1 MSEKVDAL
9 FSSEIPIRTPVE
21 ARQRLVRLY
30 QTLWVAIW
38 LNVLGIPCWTSV
50 PGAALTLWVW
60 LSTDT
65 DMARVDAGEY
75 ADSDAAFLMKIRR
88 YATAAL
94 GFCVASLVLQIFL
107 LSSSFYE
114 RFWGS
119 IAVAIQ
125 HIWQGG

>member
-9 FSSEIPIRTPVE
+9 FSSEIPTRTPLE
-21 ARQRLVRLY
+21 ARQRLQRMNR
-30 QTLWVAIW
+30 TLWMAIV
-38 LNVLGIPCWTSV
+38 LNVLGLPCWTSV

-60 LSTDT
+60 LATDT
-65 DMARVDAGEY
+65 DLARIEAGEY
-75 ADSDAAFLMKIRR
+75 ADDDAAFLMKIRR

-94 GFCVASLVLQIFL
+94 VFCVASLVLQIFL

-119 IAVAIQ
+119 ISVAIQ